1 MAKTLMAIQV
11 EDAKLMAEG
20 GDLPN
25 YSLAGTG
32 KTLSTLE
39 AFRLAGHKKGIVL
52 APAIALDMWAAEID
66 DYLGAS
72 VQVIRKGADTL
83 SKGNDFIVAP
93 YDLAAGSQRTAL
105 YKAFN
110 EGALILD
117 EADRVRGNTSKRTDA
132 VMGRGCTGRGGFIER
147 ADQVW
152 SLTGNPIYRYH
163 NDLWSQLVGLYP
175 DLFAEYGVLE
185 YDDFVK
191 NFCFTKVKKFHPR
204 MEPKVTILGST
215 NAPIIHHILHKEIGV
230 IRRKVASDLPP
241 VVEEVLHPKM
251 TAIPTQY
258 ASMINNMT
266 DAQLLRVLLAE
277 EDEEAGLAGIW
288 QAVAIAKVKGSVEYI
303 TDLCKATPVLIGTW
317 HSSVGAAYYTELT
330 KVGLKVKRIYGA
342 TPARERT
349 EIANAFNDGSI
360 DVIVGQMQA
369 MGVAIN
375 LQKASNRVLIA
386 QDHFSPSILEQFI
399 ARVYRTGQTSTTYVG
414 YLSSN
419 HPLDKAIARIRRH
432 RAKAQSTALD

>member
-1 MAKTLMAIQV
+1 MAKTLMPIQV
-11 EDAKLMAEG
+11 EDAKLMSEG

-39 AFRLAGHKKGIVL
+39 AFRLSGHRKGIVL
-52 APAIALDMWAAEID
+52 APAIALDMWKEEIE
-66 DYLGAS
+66 DYLGADA
-72 VQVIRKGADTL
+72 QILRKGADIL
-83 SKGNDFIVAP
+83 NPANDFVIAP
-93 YDLAAGSQRTAL
+93 YDLAAGSQRSAI
-105 YKAFN
+105 YAAYN

-117 EADRVRGNTSKRTDA
+117 EADRVRGHTSKRTDA
-132 VMGRGCTGRGGFIER
+132 VMGKHCTGKAGFIER

-175 DLFAEYGVLE
+175 DLFEEYGVLK
-185 YDDFVK
+185 YADFVQ
-191 NFCFTKVKKFHPR
+191 NFCYSKVKKFHPR
-204 MEPKVTILGST
+204 MQPEMTILSST
-215 NAPIIHHILHKEIGV
+215 NAPIIKHLLHNEIGV

-241 VVEEVLHPKM
+241 VVEDVLHPKIA
-251 TAIPTQY
+251 AIPKQY
-258 ASMINNMT
+258 ANMINNMN
-266 DAQLLRVLLAE
+266 DAQLLRVLMQE
-277 EDEEAGLAGIW
+277 ESDEDGLAGVW
-288 QAVAIAKVKGSVEYI
+288 QAVAVAKVKGSVEYI
-303 TDLCKATPVLIGTW
+303 TDLCKATPVLIGHW

-342 TPARERT
+342 TPHRERAAV
-349 EIANAFNDGSI
+349 ELAFNEGSI

-375 LQKASNRVLIA
+375 LQEASNRVIIA

-399 ARVYRTGQTSTTYVG
+399 ARVYRTGQKNTTYVDF
-414 YLSSN
+414 LSSN
-419 HPLDKAIARIRRH
+419 HPLDKAIARIRKE
-432 RAKAQSTALD
+432 RAKKQADALD